1 MDKLGRPSE
10 KRLIPACFVFYL
22 RMISLMEK
30 FLENRFYVY
39 VHRRLDTGEVFY
51 VGKGSGRRAWSSY
64 KRNNW
69 WVNVVN
75 KVGFT
80 VEIISD
86 CLNENEAFT
95 LEKELVLSF
104 KNSGVTLTNLTDGG
118 EGASG
123 YKYEGE
129 KLERLRGHIE
139 EQWKKRCDPS
149 TYTFYN
155 LTGESF
161 TGTRVEFSEKY
172 NIHSKE
178 VAKLFQSKNKR
189 NVVKNWSLSPISIK
203 LKKKSPQTRRKPS
216 HMDTGIYSFYHVLGD
231 EFVGTRLEFSDYS
244 QIEPGKISGLF
255 CKNPSRSVFGWSLNK
270 LSPEEYTHL
279 KI

>member
-1 MDKLGRPSE
+1 
-10 KRLIPACFVFYL
+10 
-22 RMISLMEK
+22 MEK

-69 WVNVVN
+69 WINVVN
-75 KVGFT
+75 KAGFS

-104 KNSGVTLTNLTDGG
+104 KNLGVTLTNLTDGG

-139 EQWKKRCDPS
+139 EQWMKLCDS
-149 TYTFYN
+149 SIYTFYN
-155 LTGESF
+155 LTGETF
-161 TGTRVEFSEKY
+161 TGTRVQFSKKY
-172 NIHSKE
+172 NIQPKE

-189 NVVKNWSLSPISIK
+189 NVVKNWALSP
-203 LKKKSPQTRRKPS
+203 LEVRTKKKKPLICPQRRSSNVDKN
-216 HMDTGIYSFYHVLGD
+216 IYTFYHVLGD
-231 EFVGTRLEFSDYS
+231 EFVGTRTEFSDYS
-244 QIEPGKISGLF
+244 QIELVKISSLF